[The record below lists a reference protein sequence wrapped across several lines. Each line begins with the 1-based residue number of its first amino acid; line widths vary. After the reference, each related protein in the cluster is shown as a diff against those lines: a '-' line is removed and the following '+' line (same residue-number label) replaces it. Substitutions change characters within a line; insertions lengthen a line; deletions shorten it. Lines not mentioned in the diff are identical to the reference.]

1 MMEKN
6 KHTFFSARNSN
17 QTRSCATL
25 GLLASDL
32 TTGPLG
38 IRKHGLNYL
47 FLTTKTTPRTAPKTV
62 PPTLSL
68 CDSKFQVYDYDR
80 TRSWEKARTNGS
92 WVPSEW
98 YPETCLLTIFFSLP
112 TFAQGFVPCTK
123 VQWVFKYEGD
133 AVGAHGARDPSVSP
147 LSPVPPLPVGSA
159 HGGTFPSN
167 DSVAAEAHATQR
179 KPLSERKQ
187 VAMATEE
194 KGCVC
199 RFFFFPFSK
208 KTSG

>member
-1 MMEKN
+1 M
-6 KHTFFSARNSN
+6 
-17 QTRSCATL
+17 QQI

-32 TTGPLG
+32 TTEY
-38 IRKHGLNYL
+38 GLNYL
-47 FLTTKTTPRTAPKTV
+47 FWAKKKQHPEQHPKQYHQRSVCVTA
-62 PPTLSL
+62 S
-68 CDSKFQVYDYDR
+68 SKFMIMIEPDLGKKQEQMEVG
-80 TRSWEKARTNGS
+80 SHQNGIPKH
-92 WVPSEW
+92 VF
-98 YPETCLLTIFFSLP
+98 LRFFFSLP

-147 LSPVPPLPVGSA
+147 LSPVPPLPAGSA

-179 KPLSERKQ
+179 KRISERKQ

-199 RFFFFPFSK
+199 AFSK